1 MTSTSNWIAP
11 RVREIQPSG
20 IRKFFDQTQGCADV
34 IRLGV
39 GEPDFSVPEPVRA
52 ACIRALQDG
61 PTGYTPNAGLP
72 ELREAISEYMQDSF
86 RLTYD
91 SAREVL
97 VTVGTSEAV
106 DLALRTCIVP
116 GDEVLMPAPGYV
128 AYAPIAHLC
137 GGKVVEVETN
147 AAQKFKLTA
156 EALARRITDRSK
168 VLIVNYPGN
177 PTGAVMTEEDWLP
190 VAALA
195 VKHNLIVISDEVYAE
210 LTYGKRHVSIAS
222 LPGMRERTLVIGG
235 FSKAF
240 AMTGWRVGYAACGN
254 HDLLS
259 AMLKI
264 HQYTAMS
271 APTPGQIAALAS
283 LQYGLEAKEA
293 MKEIFDQRRRM
304 FVSGLREVGL
314 SCHEPEGAFY
324 AFPSVASTGQD
335 CEAFAERLLREAGVA
350 AVPGRVFGRGG
361 EGHIRFSYA
370 ASTENLE
377 RALERIGRFLERMRV
392 GVEAI

>member
-1 MTSTSNWIAP
+1 MTSTKNWIAP
-11 RVREIQPSG
+11 RVREIPPSG
-20 IRKFFDQTQGCADV
+20 IRRFFDQTLGETDV

-39 GEPDFSVPEPVRA
+39 GEPDFSVPEPVRE
-52 ACIRALQDG
+52 ACIRALYDG
-61 PTGYTPNAGLP
+61 PTGYTANAGLP
-72 ELREAISEYMQDSF
+72 ELREAICEYMQGSF
-86 RLTYD
+86 RLRYD
-91 SAREVL
+91 PVREIL

-106 DLALRTCIVP
+106 DLALRACIVP
-116 GDEVLMPAPGYV
+116 GDEILMPAPGYV

-156 EALARRITDRSK
+156 DALARQITDRSK

-210 LTYGKRHVSIAS
+210 LTYGRRHVSIAS
-222 LPGMRERTLVIGG
+222 LPGMWERTLVIGG

-264 HQYTAMS
+264 HQYTAMC

-283 LQYGLEAKEA
+283 LRYGLEAKEA
-293 MKEIFDQRRRM
+293 MKEVFDERRRM
-304 FVSGLREVGL
+304 FVRGLRELGL
-314 SCHEPEGAFY
+314 PCHEPEGAFY
-324 AFPSVASTGQD
+324 AFPSISPAGEDSDT
-335 CEAFAERLLREAGVA
+335 FAQRLLREAGVA
-350 AVPGRVFGRGG
+350 AVPGRVFGTGG

-377 RALERIGRFLERMRV
+377 KALERMERFLSRMRM